1 MTELSQVKVPCDN
14 WESGRTF
21 WLQCRN
27 CGFHR
32 AAHKSA
38 GEAMI
43 NGSIAGR
50 LIKEVPPEEFETKL
64 RRAEHDARMA
74 MLLTPPGPVSATKI
88 QIPEEKKVVAYNQ
101 RETTTKAHEY
111 VLALPAAAGD
121 VQAAIQHALT
131 DKRSAGLPVQTMD
144 AVMVRTVND
153 EELIVYWEEEVR

>member
-27 CGFHR
+27 CGYHR
-32 AAHKSA
+32 DDHGDATGLVAKGDLFLANKIAIGEPLEHKLPA
-38 GEAMI
+38 G
-43 NGSIAGR
+43 
-50 LIKEVPPEEFETKL
+50 PF
-64 RRAEHDARMA
+64 
-74 MLLTPPGPVSATKI
+74 ATKI
-88 QIPEEKKVVAYNQ
+88 QVPEEKKVVAYNQ

-131 DKRSAGLPVQTMD
+131 DKRSAGLPAQTMD

-153 EELIVYWEEEVR
+153 EELIVYWEEEVK